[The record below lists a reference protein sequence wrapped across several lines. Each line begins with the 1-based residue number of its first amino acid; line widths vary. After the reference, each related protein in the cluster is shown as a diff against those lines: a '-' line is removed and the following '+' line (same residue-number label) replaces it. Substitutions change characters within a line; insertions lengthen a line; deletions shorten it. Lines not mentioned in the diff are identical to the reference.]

1 MSFASLRMA
10 QGCYVDCNCY
20 VWPLGGL
27 AGMCSEMRVRTATL
41 VPAVLLVCAL
51 GLALAA
57 CGGGSDGGNKPTPT
71 SPSGTPGADTTPAA
85 SGTLTG
91 GGAGG
96 SNATVAVDNATARVG
111 EEASVELKVLDVG
124 TPGLGAWTIDV
135 SFDADIVSASTC
147 TTNQAFA
154 YCNAKFDSD
163 TIRTVGADAQG
174 ASGDVSISTIT
185 FRCEKAG
192 SSDLT
197 ISVDTLADATI
208 GNPTDINH
216 TEQDGSITCS

>member
-1 MSFASLRMA
+1 
-10 QGCYVDCNCY
+10 
-20 VWPLGGL
+20 
-27 AGMCSEMRVRTATL
+27 MRVRAATL
-41 VPAVLLVCAL
+41 IPAVLLVCAL

-57 CGGGSDGGNKPTPT
+57 CGGGSDGGDKPAPTP
-71 SPSGTPGADTTPAA
+71 PSGTPGADTTPGA
-85 SGTLTG
+85 SGTVTG

-96 SNATVAVDNATARVG
+96 STVTVAVDSATAAAG
-111 EEASVELKVLDVG
+111 QEASVELKVLDVG

-135 SFDADIVSASTC
+135 SFDTDIVSASTC

-154 YCNAKFDSD
+154 YCNPKFPND

-174 ASGDVSISTIT
+174 ASGDLSISTIT
-185 FRCEKAG
+185 FKCEKAG

-216 TEQDGSITCS
+216 TERDGSITCS